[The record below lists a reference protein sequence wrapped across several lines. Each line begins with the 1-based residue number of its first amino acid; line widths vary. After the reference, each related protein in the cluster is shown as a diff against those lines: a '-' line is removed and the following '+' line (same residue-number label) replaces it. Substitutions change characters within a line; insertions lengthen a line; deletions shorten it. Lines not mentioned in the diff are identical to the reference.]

1 MTAATEAPAETRK
14 RVSADVPRDVARRLR
29 IWAAVLGKPVAHVI
43 ADLICQAVPAA
54 EDLPADAPNGA
65 DRDHDD
71 E

>member
-1 MTAATEAPAETRK
+1 MTAGTEAPAETRK

-54 EDLPADAPNGA
+54 EDLPAEAPNGEP
-65 DRDHDD
+65 DD
-71 E
+71 DQH